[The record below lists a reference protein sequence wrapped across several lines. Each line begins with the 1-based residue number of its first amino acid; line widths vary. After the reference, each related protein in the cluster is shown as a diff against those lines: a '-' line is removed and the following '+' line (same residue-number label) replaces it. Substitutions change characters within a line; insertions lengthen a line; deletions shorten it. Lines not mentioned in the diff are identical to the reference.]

1 MGHTVESES
10 KAQMGLGITVPY
22 ISPLLIRARL
32 LGTNQGIQETI
43 AIREALWVDI
53 GRFRNPLMH
62 SQKACSTW
70 PVWFSCHHYLTVR
83 EQRRR
88 VC

>member
-43 AIREALWVDI
+43 AIREALWVDW
-53 GRFRNPLMH
+53 MV
-62 SQKACSTW
+62 QKPINALLKGVFYLA
-70 PVWFSCHHYLTVR
+70 VWFSCHHYLTVR
-83 EQRRR
+83 E
-88 VC
+88 

>member
-43 AIREALWVDI
+43 AIGKLYGWILDGSET
-53 GRFRNPLMH
+53 H
-62 SQKACSTW
+62 
-70 PVWFSCHHYLTVR
+70 
-83 EQRRR
+83 
-88 VC
+88 